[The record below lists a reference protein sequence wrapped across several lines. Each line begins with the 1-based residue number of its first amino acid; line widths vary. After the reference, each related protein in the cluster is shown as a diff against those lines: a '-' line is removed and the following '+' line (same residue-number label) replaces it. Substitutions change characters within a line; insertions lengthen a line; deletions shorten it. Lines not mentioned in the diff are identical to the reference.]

1 MKGRGGGWLSM
12 FMPKDT
18 GVAYTRGRLTRA
30 SIGIL
35 QFVTEL
41 IYTPVNICICT
52 KVYAII

>member
-1 MKGRGGGWLSM
+1 M

-35 QFVTEL
+35 QFVNEL